1 MKGIILE
8 LQTAWSCWVL
18 VGCEV
23 WWCGDVVLCV
33 VVMWWCVVCWFGD
46 VWCGGMWCVHPICDK
61 FRLKCTS
68 SVLQMQKHFDKN
80 PTEFSL
86 IFISIPFMQRSCK
99 CLLTSVNW
107 CKSAVKG
114 HQSEKRTPH
123 SFKNMAGET
132 LGTQESKDSRMITN
146 SHDDYQMTRNW
157 THYCIFN
164 SRWSSGHNEEQM
176 EDSL

>member
-1 MKGIILE
+1 MSLPVE
-8 LQTAWSCWVL
+8 CWWDVR
-18 VGCEV
+18 
-23 WWCGDVVLCV
+23 CGDVVMCGVVWCGVVMCV